1 MVFGVYNNIELS
13 DGLSQ
18 SSLSAGRQLP
28 FACIVDSSHDDSS
41 FDAQTAMGIVY
52 TSTDHLMPYHTMA
65 TLPYQSSDFSGHP
78 ELQFDLKSAPRLDTR
93 IDSIALDYD
102 AFSASTSSWSLSPL
116 SGSIDGGHF
125 YPINAQENPSPPLT
139 KSENVFVSGLP
150 CYNETDP
157 DKADGRQVS
166 VSNDDYLP
174 VHATACL
181 TISPESLES
190 SSGQE
195 LPEQPDYLDDSKLR
209 METFVQP
216 KRQVATPKVLA
227 ASRRRRG
234 QIKQGIELLDCELCG
249 ETFTAK
255 HNLITWQIIETR
267 TMAKSLFPVTGVLVH
282 LARNMSSKGIKR
294 DVRYFSDTKTSS
306 FLFLVVDL
314 DSGDRE
320 LHI

>member
-1 MVFGVYNNIELS
+1 MASHNQTYPL
-13 DGLSQ
+13 
-18 SSLSAGRQLP
+18 AGEYYAAEQQLP

-65 TLPYQSSDFSGHP
+65 TLPYQSSDFVGHP

-150 CYNETDP
+150 CYNETGP
-157 DKADGRQVS
+157 DKAEVS

-255 HNLITWQIIETR
+255 HNLINHRNSHYGKKPFSCDWCARSFGTKHVLKRHQKRCQIFLRHEN
-267 TMAKSLFPVTGVLVH
+267 KDYSLS
-282 LARNMSSKGIKR
+282 RR
-294 DVRYFSDTKTSS
+294 
-306 FLFLVVDL
+306 
-314 DSGDRE
+314 
-320 LHI
+320 